1 MKLYQWYFF
10 LLKGLIL
17 LQLVLTAANFRV
29 KDSPFFAIVDSV
41 FKVSL
46 GLFLGFFFWPYPPKG
61 MNWEDGLIIS
71 IGGFLI
77 LTQIEF
83 GPIVKLYEHRDD
95 LITYIVG
102 GAASAASAVKNE

>member
-10 LLKGLIL
+10 VMKGIIL
-17 LQLVLTAANFRV
+17 LQVVLVSAGFRV

-41 FKVSL
+41 FKISL

-61 MNWEDGLIIS
+61 MNWEDGLIVS

-77 LTQIEF
+77 LLEIEF
-83 GPIVKLYEHRDD
+83 EPIVKLYEHRDN
-95 LITYIVG
+95 LIEYVVG
-102 GAASAASAVKNE
+102 SAAGAANAVKNE

>member
-1 MKLYQWYFF
+1 MKGYQWYFF
-10 LLKGLIL
+10 ILKGLIL
-17 LQLVLTAANFRV
+17 LQLFLTAAGFQV
-29 KDSPFFAIVDSV
+29 KDSPFFLIVDTV
-41 FKVSL
+41 FKTSL

-83 GPIVKLYEHRDD
+83 QPIVKLYETRDK
-95 LITYIVG
+95 LVHQTVG
-102 GAASAASAVKNE
+102 TAAGAVKNE

>member
-1 MKLYQWYFF
+1 MKAYQWYFF
-10 LLKGLIL
+10 VLKGLIL
-17 LQLVLTAANFRV
+17 LQLALTGAGFTV
-29 KDSPFFAIVDSV
+29 KENPFFLVVDTV

-83 GPIVKLYEHRDD
+83 GPIVKLYETRDKVV
-95 LITYIVG
+95 IHT
-102 GAASAASAVKNE
+102 AATAADAVKNE

>member
-1 MKLYQWYFF
+1 MKGYQWYFF
-10 LLKGLIL
+10 ILKGLIL
-17 LQLVLTAANFRV
+17 LQLVLTAAGFQV
-29 KDSPFFAIVDSV
+29 KESPFFLVVDTV

-83 GPIVKLYEHRDD
+83 GPIVKLYETRDKV
-95 LITYIVG
+95 ITQTVS
-102 GAASAASAVKNE
+102 SATGAVKNE

>member
-1 MKLYQWYFF
+1 MRVYQWYFF
-10 LLKGLIL
+10 ILKGLIL

-29 KDSPFFAIVDSV
+29 HESPFFAIVDTV
-41 FKVSL
+41 FKISL

-77 LTQIEF
+77 LTEIEF
-83 GPIVKLYEHRDD
+83 QPIVKLYENRDN
-95 LITYIVG
+95 LVKYVVG
-102 GAASAASAVKNE
+102 GAASAVKNE

>member
-1 MKLYQWYFF
+1 MKAYQWYFF
-10 LLKGLIL
+10 ILKGLIL
-17 LQLVLTAANFRV
+17 LQLFLTGAGFHV
-29 KDSPFFAIVDSV
+29 KDSPFFLIVDTV
-41 FKVSL
+41 FKISL

-83 GPIVKLYEHRDD
+83 QPIVKLYETRDKI
-95 LITYIVG
+95 ITQTVSN
-102 GAASAASAVKNE
+102 AAGAVKNE

>member
-1 MKLYQWYFF
+1 MRAYQWYFF
-10 LLKGLIL
+10 ILKTLII
-17 LQLVLTAANFRV
+17 LQLVLTAAGFRV
-29 KDSPFFAIVDSV
+29 KDSPFFTIIDTL

-77 LTQIEF
+77 LTEIEF
-83 GPIVKLYEHRDD
+83 GPVTSLYEQRDKT
-95 LITYIVG
+95 ITAVVG
-102 GAASAASAVKNE
+102 SAVKNV

>member
-1 MKLYQWYFF
+1 MKGYQWYFF
-10 LLKGLIL
+10 ILKGLIL
-17 LQLVLTAANFRV
+17 LQLVLTAAGFQV
-29 KDSPFFAIVDSV
+29 KESPFFLVVDTV

-83 GPIVKLYEHRDD
+83 GPIVKLYETRDKV
-95 LITYIVG
+95 ITQTVTG
-102 GAASAASAVKNE
+102 AVKNE

>member
-1 MKLYQWYFF
+1 MRGYQWYFF

-17 LQLVLTAANFRV
+17 SQLVLTAAGFQV
-29 KDSPFFAIVDSV
+29 KDSPFFLVVDTV

-83 GPIVKLYEHRDD
+83 QPIVKLYETRDK
-95 LITYIVG
+95 IVTHTVST
-102 GAASAASAVKNE
+102 ATDAVKNE

>member
-1 MKLYQWYFF
+1 MRAYQWYFF
-10 LLKGLIL
+10 ILKGLIL
-17 LQLVLTAANFRV
+17 LQLVLTAAGFQV
-29 KDSPFFAIVDSV
+29 KESPFFLIVDTV

-83 GPIVKLYEHRDD
+83 QPIVKLYETRDT
-95 LITYIVG
+95 LVKQTV
-102 GAASAASAVKNE
+102 GAAAVAVKNE

>member
-17 LQLVLTAANFRV
+17 LQLVLVSAGFRV
-29 KDSPFFAIVDSV
+29 DESPFFAIVDSV
-41 FKVSL
+41 FKISL

-61 MNWEDGLIIS
+61 MNWEDGLIVS

-77 LTQIEF
+77 LTEIEF
-83 GPIVKLYEHRDD
+83 EPIVKLYEHRDD
-95 LITYIVG
+95 LIRYIVG
-102 GAASAASAVKNE
+102 SAADATAVKNE

>member
-10 LLKGLIL
+10 VLKGLIL
-17 LQLVLTAANFRV
+17 LQLVLVSAGFRV
-29 KDSPFFAIVDSV
+29 KESPFFAIVDTV

-77 LTQIEF
+77 LLEIEF
-83 GPIVKLYEHRDD
+83 EPIVALYEQRDS
-95 LITYIVG
+95 IIRYVVG
-102 GAASAASAVKNE
+102 SAAAATSAVKNE

>member
-1 MKLYQWYFF
+1 MRLYQIYFF
-10 LLKGLIL
+10 VLKGLIL
-17 LQLVLTAANFRV
+17 LQLVLTAAGFTV
-29 KDSPFFAIVDSV
+29 KDSPFFTIVDTV
-41 FKVSL
+41 FKISL

-83 GPIVKLYEHRDD
+83 GPVVKLYEARDK
-95 LITYIVG
+95 LVTETV
-102 GAASAASAVKNE
+102 SSAVKNE

>member
-1 MKLYQWYFF
+1 MRIYQWYFF

-17 LQLVLTAANFRV
+17 SQLVLTAAGFQV
-29 KDSPFFAIVDSV
+29 KESPFFLVVDTI

-83 GPIVKLYEHRDD
+83 QPIVTLYETRDKV
-95 LITYIVG
+95 ITHTV
-102 GAASAASAVKNE
+102 STLAVKNE

>member
-1 MKLYQWYFF
+1 MRIYQWYFF
-10 LLKGLIL
+10 ILKALIL
-17 LQLVLTAANFRV
+17 LQLVLTAAGFQV
-29 KDSPFFAIVDSV
+29 KDSPFFLVVDTV
-41 FKVSL
+41 FKTSL

-83 GPIVKLYEHRDD
+83 QPIVKLYETRDKA
-95 LITYIVG
+95 ITQTV
-102 GAASAASAVKNE
+102 STVAVKNE

>member
-1 MKLYQWYFF
+1 MRLYQWYFF
-10 LLKGLIL
+10 ILKGLIL
-17 LQLVLTAANFRV
+17 SQLVLTAAGFQV
-29 KDSPFFAIVDSV
+29 KESPFFLIVDTV

-61 MNWEDGLIIS
+61 MNREDGLIIS

-83 GPIVKLYEHRDD
+83 QPIIKLYETRDKV
-95 LITYIVG
+95 ITHTV
-102 GAASAASAVKNE
+102 SAVKNE

>member
-1 MKLYQWYFF
+1 MKGYQVYFF
-10 LLKGLIL
+10 LLKALIL
-17 LQLVLTAANFRV
+17 LQLGLTAAGFQV
-29 KDSPFFAIVDSV
+29 KDSPFFLLVDTV
-41 FKVSL
+41 FKTSL

-83 GPIVKLYEHRDD
+83 GPIVKLYETRDKV
-95 LITYIVG
+95 LTETV
-102 GAASAASAVKNE
+102 SVAVKNEYIQS